1 MIYHYKP
8 DFNNQTNKAKSYSSF
23 NKKKYVS
30 FEHKKNNLISTYVDA
45 YVVHIMYYILCTT
58 YSTLRT
64 SV

>member
-30 FEHKKNNLISTYVDA
+30 FEHKKKQLNFYIYVDA
-45 YVVHIMYYILCTT
+45 YVLHIMYYI
-58 YSTLRT
+58 
-64 SV
+64 